1 MIIIKQGEEEEK
13 KERKNNQ
20 PPRDPVGF
28 FFFFFSTLQTF
39 ELNYIRVWYRSTE
52 FETDGSLLLES
63 NLPTV
68 GNLGP

>member
-28 FFFFFSTLQTF
+28 FFFFFTLQTF